1 MTYLDTSAL
10 IKRFVVEK
18 GSQELRRLVDHE
30 RTVATATVAYAE
42 AYAGLTRR
50 YRERGLSRRQYER
63 ACKQFETEWDAYVRV
78 ELHREVLS
86 AARDLIQRHALR
98 GFDGVHLA
106 SAVVLQRGLGES
118 VTFVAAD
125 ERSLRAAAAERMPVF
140 DVEST

>member
-1 MTYLDTSAL
+1 M
-10 IKRFVVEK
+10 
-18 GSQELRRLVDHE
+18 
-30 RTVATATVAYAE
+30 
-42 AYAGLTRR
+42 TRR

-63 ACKQFETEWDAYVRV
+63 ACEQFETEWDAYVRV

-125 ERSLRAAAAERMPVF
+125 ERLFFVPRQPSACRLSTSNPPRSHLGRNAGRLRRK
-140 DVEST
+140 